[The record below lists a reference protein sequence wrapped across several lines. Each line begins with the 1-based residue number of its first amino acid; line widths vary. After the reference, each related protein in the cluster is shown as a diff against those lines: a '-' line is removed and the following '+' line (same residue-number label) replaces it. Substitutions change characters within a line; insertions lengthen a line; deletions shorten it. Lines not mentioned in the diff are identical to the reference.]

1 MIPSSSWNLVTSN
14 SFNARYRD
22 LDISIIQGNNST
34 YTLRAV
40 YKLGD
45 VFLTYERKDIPL
57 ILDAVKL
64 EAESLVASAYRDAA
78 PVNPTPTPPL
88 RPTGVPTP
96 PPRVTPPRPN
106 RMA

>member
-14 SFNARYRD
+14 SFNTKYRD

-45 VFLTYERKDIPL
+45 VFFTYERKDMPL

-64 EAESLVASAYRDAA
+64 EAESLVASAYRDA
-78 PVNPTPTPPL
+78 PVVTPVTPPL
-88 RPTGVPTP
+88 RPTGIPTP
-96 PPRVTPPRPN
+96 PPRPR
-106 RMA
+106 RTTL